1 MHIENSGGTAEGTHV
16 WPGSLHP
23 NPEVAIPR
31 QASAAV
37 VQLGV
42 LKFWGITS
50 EGVQPCSVMTSGAAV
65 RDWTL
70 SP

>member
-1 MHIENSGGTAEGTHV
+1 MHIEKSGGTVEGMHV

-23 NPEVAIPR
+23 GPKVTIPR

-42 LKFWGITS
+42 LSLRGITS

>member
-1 MHIENSGGTAEGTHV
+1 MHIEKSGAAAAGTHV
-16 WPGSLHP
+16 WLGSLHKSP
-23 NPEVAIPR
+23 NVAVPR
-31 QASAAV
+31 HASAAV

-42 LKFWGITS
+42 LRLWGTTS